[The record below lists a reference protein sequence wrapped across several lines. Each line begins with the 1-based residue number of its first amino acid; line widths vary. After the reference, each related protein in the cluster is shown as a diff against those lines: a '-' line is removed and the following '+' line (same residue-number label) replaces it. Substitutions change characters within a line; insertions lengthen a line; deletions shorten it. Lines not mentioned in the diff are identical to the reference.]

1 MIEMPIWALV
11 LLCVLALPT
20 AVAGVLISIDI
31 LIDLIEGWRWRE

>member
-1 MIEMPIWALV
+1 MIEFPIWAIAV
-11 LLCVLALPT
+11 LGVLALPT